1 MLERGRKLAE
11 FHWLISDWKM
21 LSVIHQTSLLT
32 ESILSLKKIETVHR
46 LHPSLLYESLDGLFS
61 AVIPQPSWKPKQF
74 IWVNCSV
81 GSCGSCNSHRS
92 CEPTSLNQNS
102 EWNRSAKSLVAASQG
117 VSELF
122 RILLIICRSMAFFR
136 LNEFSLFK
144 KRNRKVLSAIHRCL
158 RIAFSLIRRQTGK
171 NG

>member
-1 MLERGRKLAE
+1 
-11 FHWLISDWKM
+11 M

-144 KRNRKVLSAIHRCL
+144 KA
-158 RIAFSLIRRQTGK
+158 TGK
-171 NG
+171 YYPLSIVVCVLHSVWLEDKQARTDNAFRVVSKRELQS